1 MTRNKQKDKKRKRKA
16 LLILLGITI
25 VFLALWA
32 YSNFAIN
39 VSRFA
44 QTSPK
49 IENETVKLVLLSDLH
64 DHQFGKN
71 NSQLVALIKKE
82 KPDIVL
88 FCGDM
93 VNSDTKNISRFIEFS
108 KAITANF
115 DTYMVLGNHEA
126 MMPEPI
132 LAELKSTLF
141 DIGVKLLNNES
152 VSLTIKDTQV
162 KLYGATLPLY
172 TYSGV
177 EKSGEPVYP
186 MTAEKLDAA
195 LGTPNPDEYN
205 ILLAHNPL
213 FFPEYAKW
221 GADLTLCGHIHGG
234 LVRIPFVG
242 GVLSPNGELFP
253 KYDAGKFEIGSA
265 TMILSR
271 GLAEHI
277 APLRMFNP
285 PEICVI
291 EIGAD

>member
-1 MTRNKQKDKKRKRKA
+1 M
-16 LLILLGITI
+16 LILLGITI
-25 VFLALWA
+25 VFLALWS

-132 LAELKSTLF
+132 LAELKSTLI
-141 DIGVKLLNNES
+141 DIAQLLNNES

-162 KLYGATLPLY
+162 KLRRNIAPS

-177 EKSGEPVYP
+177 EK
-186 MTAEKLDAA
+186 AA
-195 LGTPNPDEYN
+195 S
-205 ILLAHNPL
+205 
-213 FFPEYAKW
+213 
-221 GADLTLCGHIHGG
+221 LC
-234 LVRIPFVG
+234 IP
-242 GVLSPNGELFP
+242 
-253 KYDAGKFEIGSA
+253 
-265 TMILSR
+265 
-271 GLAEHI
+271 
-277 APLRMFNP
+277 
-285 PEICVI
+285 
-291 EIGAD
+291 